1 MKPSEFIDLISTS
14 ALQIDE
20 DISLLKSPAVKAI
33 EDKELANFVKT
44 ELEQYSL
51 EELEIILKAVS
62 QRIQFTKK
70 GFKEKGG
77 KELDQEGKWFDE
89 TGDEYL
95 DEMISRLDFVEL
107 SQLETALNAFIR
119 IKNLLGNI

>member
-14 ALQIDE
+14 AIQIDE

-51 EELEIILKAVS
+51 EELEIILKAVA

-77 KELDQEGKWFDE
+77 ELDQEGKWFE
-89 TGDEYL
+89 PTGDEYL